1 MDAAAWL
8 SIAAV
13 CITGA
18 ASPGPSLA
26 VVVRNTVRGGRLEGV
41 LTGLGHG
48 IGVGIYAFGAVVG
61 ISAIVANTPGLQ
73 RAIEVAGALF
83 LLWMGVTTLRHA
95 GEASAEA
102 GGVAGRRG
110 FVEGFLVS
118 FLNPKIAVF
127 FLALLGSFL
136 PPEAVLSERAGVA
149 ALAVALG
156 CAVAATDDVAP
167 WLWPAVFLLAASG
180 LLWLV
185 WRAPAVQVR
194 RMGPPASV
202 RLRAGPAGLEHQVGE
217 RRAVW
222 SWDAVLRVVD
232 RPEGVY
238 VMLASG
244 ASVFVPARQ
253 RRPGLGARLEAWR
266 LGGQPASTSLPS
278 APEGHDELSLRY
290 RATRADYAAYLL
302 AVEARR
308 RTVWWGVGAGALI
321 VAAAWADRGLDLLTL
336 GAVGVIELHDSVDVP
351 AVTAAAIRH
360 GVWVRPFRNLVYT
373 MPPYI
378 STAADVEQITTGMT
392 AAVAE
397 VHERASARS
406 GGAA

>member
-1 MDAAAWL
+1 M
-8 SIAAV
+8 
-13 CITGA
+13 
-18 ASPGPSLA
+18 
-26 VVVRNTVRGGRLEGV
+26 
-41 LTGLGHG
+41 
-48 IGVGIYAFGAVVG
+48 
-61 ISAIVANTPGLQ
+61 
-73 RAIEVAGALF
+73 
-83 LLWMGVTTLRHA
+83 
-95 GEASAEA
+95 
-102 GGVAGRRG
+102 
-110 FVEGFLVS
+110 
-118 FLNPKIAVF
+118 
-127 FLALLGSFL
+127 
-136 PPEAVLSERAGVA
+136 
-149 ALAVALG
+149 ALG

-217 RRAVW
+217 RLAVW

-336 GAVGVIELHDSVDVP
+336 GAVTLWSLALATSGAARRALRRWTVPWQVARALRDHPERLPSGPVVVGLGASGGWLHSAVGEGRFPWPEVRAVDRTDDAVVLFFGEELGMVLPARALPDGVDLDELVARIAQWRAGEP
-351 AVTAAAIRH
+351 
-360 GVWVRPFRNLVYT
+360 
-373 MPPYI
+373 
-378 STAADVEQITTGMT
+378 
-392 AAVAE
+392 AAVSPRGEAPEE
-397 VHERASARS
+397 VPSPFAPPV
-406 GGAA
+406 G